1 MSSLRYH
8 CTSLQS
14 KALLSSAALVNR
26 RRPRLR
32 PATKPKG
39 LFAGNWKPGVTHRS
53 TVTEML
59 WSNVSKR
66 ANGDGSALGSFHEL
80 CVSCPP
86 IACPGQKAR
95 REGSSWP
102 AEMTWIPLA
111 RRVDLWPLS
120 CNAGALERPLSSRR
134 GAMTLSRTLAD
145 SLHENF
151 AACQL
156 GGRGVGVRIR
166 TGGGPD
172 DLNFILCKIDL
183 NHMRFDPVTEVP
195 RNEKSPSFSF

>member
-1 MSSLRYH
+1 MSSDIISLHSSRRHGSARLR
-8 CTSLQS
+8 
-14 KALLSSAALVNR
+14 SAALVNR
-26 RRPRLR
+26 RRPQLQ

-39 LFAGNWKPGVTHRS
+39 LFAGNWEPGVTHRS

-59 WSNVSKR
+59 RSNVSKR

-120 CNAGALERPLSSRR
+120 CNAGALERPPSSRR
-134 GAMTLSRTLAD
+134 GAMTPSRTLAD

-156 GGRGVGVRIR
+156 GGRGVGVRIKDR
-166 TGGGPD
+166 GG
-172 DLNFILCKIDL
+172 
-183 NHMRFDPVTEVP
+183 T
-195 RNEKSPSFSF
+195 